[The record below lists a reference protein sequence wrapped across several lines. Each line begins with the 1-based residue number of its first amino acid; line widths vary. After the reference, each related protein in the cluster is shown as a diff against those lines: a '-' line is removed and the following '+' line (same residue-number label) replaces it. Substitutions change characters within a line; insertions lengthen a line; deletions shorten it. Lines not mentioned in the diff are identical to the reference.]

1 MSQND
6 SNENGN
12 MGFYDNLRT
21 HREHA
26 GLSKNKLAGAA
37 GISTDL
43 ITKAEKHQPCQR
55 VKLVELVKALGKD
68 PGKEITPA
76 SRFG

>member
-1 MSQND
+1 MSQN
-6 SNENGN
+6 EN
-12 MGFYDNLRT
+12 MGYYDNLRT

-26 GLSKNKLAGAA
+26 GLSKNKLAAA
-37 GISTDL
+37 ANVGVDL

-55 VKLVELVKALGKD
+55 VKLVALVKALGKD
-68 PGKEITPA
+68 PDQEITLK